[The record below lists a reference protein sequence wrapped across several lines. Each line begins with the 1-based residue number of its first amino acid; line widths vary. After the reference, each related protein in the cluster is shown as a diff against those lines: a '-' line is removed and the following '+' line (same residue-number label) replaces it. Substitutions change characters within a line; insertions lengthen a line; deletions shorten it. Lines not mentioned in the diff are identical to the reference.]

1 MIYCNKGVV
10 SLLLVCGCYCL
21 KLVFRCIFCNMCAR
35 ACEVFGV
42 VVDKMVIPIYEGLSS
57 FYQQSSESVNSVT
70 FWTFSHYYDIF
81 NHCKTNKQTNK

>member
-10 SLLLVCGCYCL
+10 SLVSRCYCL

-42 VVDKMVIPIYEGLSS
+42 VVDKMVIPIY
-57 FYQQSSESVNSVT
+57 
-70 FWTFSHYYDIF
+70 
-81 NHCKTNKQTNK
+81 KA